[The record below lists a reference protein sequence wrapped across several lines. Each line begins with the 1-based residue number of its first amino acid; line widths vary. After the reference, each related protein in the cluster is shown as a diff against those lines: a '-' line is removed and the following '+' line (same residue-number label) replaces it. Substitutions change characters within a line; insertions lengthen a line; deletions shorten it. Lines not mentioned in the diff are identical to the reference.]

1 MCYFRRSV
9 EPQPASS
16 LQIRVYERLA
26 AAAWVYLLY
35 FGGYG
40 LVNRRLRIADC
51 TDLTLSLDRYIP
63 FLSEFV
69 APFYLAYLI
78 VLVPALVI
86 RDRRLLGHAVVAF
99 TALVLLSCL
108 LFVLFP
114 TYVPR
119 PTIAGSSLSDALVG
133 AIYAADRPSC
143 AFPSLHVSS
152 VALSALVLR
161 RESRRYGRLLWPCVG
176 LVALSTLF
184 IKQHVVLDVL
194 GGLGVAA
201 GVEWATFRY
210 FWRTAPER
218 LLA

>member
-1 MCYFRRSV
+1 M
-9 EPQPASS
+9 SS
-16 LQIRVYERLA
+16 LQIRGYERLA
-26 AAAWVYLLY
+26 AAVWVYLLY

-51 TDLTLSLDRYIP
+51 TDLTLALDRYIP

-69 APFYLAYLI
+69 APFYLAYLV

-86 RDRRLLGHAVVAF
+86 RDRQLLRHAVVAF

-108 LFVLFP
+108 IFVVFP

-119 PTIAGSSLSDALVG
+119 PTITGSSLSDALVG
-133 AIYAADRPSC
+133 AIYAADKPSC

-152 VALSALVLR
+152 VTLSARVLQ
-161 RESRRYGRLLWPCVG
+161 RESRRYGGLLWPCVA

-184 IKQHVVLDVL
+184 IKQHVLLDVL
-194 GGLGVAA
+194 GGLAVAA

-210 FWRTAPER
+210 VSRTSSER
-218 LLA
+218 LLASSESRPAHR

>member
-1 MCYFRRSV
+1 MST
-9 EPQPASS
+9 QP
-16 LQIRVYERLA
+16 LRLYERLA
-26 AAAWVYLLY
+26 ASAWVYVLY

-40 LVNRRLRIADC
+40 LINRRLRVEDC
-51 TDLTLSLDRYIP
+51 LDLTLTLDQHIP
-63 FLSEFV
+63 FVPEFV

-86 RDRRLLGHAVVAF
+86 RKRQLLRHAIVAF
-99 TALVLLSCL
+99 TALVVVSCL
-108 LFVLFP
+108 TFVAFP

-119 PTIAGSSLSDALVG
+119 PTLTASSLSDALVA
-133 AIYAADRPSC
+133 AIYAADKPSC

-161 RESRRYGRLLWPCVG
+161 RESRGYSALLWPCVT

-194 GGLGVAA
+194 GGLFVAA

-210 FWRTAPER
+210 LSRTARER
-218 LLA
+218 TSIFCRQ